1 MKKQKMAQLKV
12 SKRAREFVEN
22 RINCKDEI
30 INKIT
35 LYYLSQRHSTE
46 LLKEI
51 LNKTIEKDE
60 VAVLACEYFNV
71 IPPISQN
78 TEDFGYAISTFINY
92 IFDEKQINN
101 YTTKKALFFLDIN
114 HK

>member
-1 MKKQKMAQLKV
+1 MKAT
-12 SKRAREFVEN
+12 KRAKEFVEN
-22 RINCKDEI
+22 RIATKNEI
-30 INKIT
+30 IKKII
-35 LYYLSQRHSTE
+35 LYYLSQRHPTE

-60 VAVLACEYFNV
+60 VAVLACEYFTV
-71 IPPISQN
+71 LPPISGSA
-78 TEDFGYAISTFINY
+78 EDFAFAISSFINY
-92 IFDEKQINN
+92 LFDEKQINN